1 MSKGLVILRSSR
13 LQHLAVR
20 LPQREV
26 HDHLEVRRSQT
37 PHTAP
42 ESATEVWERVAA
54 NLERQLGSVEGRL
67 ELTERTESS
76 LREERD
82 RLLADL
88 EREKEERRKL
98 QEQID
103 RTRRSWWRRFF
114 GIE

>member
-54 NLERQLGSVEGRL
+54 NRL

>member
-20 LPQREV
+20 LPQREL

-42 ESATEVWERVAA
+42 ESATEVWERVASEPRA
-54 NLERQLGSVEGRL
+54 ATWPCRGPSRPYGEDR
-67 ELTERTESS
+67 SS

-82 RLLADL
+82 WLLEDL

-98 QEQID
+98 QEQ
-103 RTRRSWWRRFF
+103 
-114 GIE
+114 

>member
-13 LQHLAVR
+13 LQHLGVR

-54 NLERQLGSVEGRL
+54 NLEQQLGRVEGRL

-82 RLLADL
+82 RLLAGL
-88 EREKEERRKL
+88 EGGGEGGRKIS
-98 QEQID
+98 EQN
-103 RTRRSWWRRFF
+103 
-114 GIE
+114 

>member
-26 HDHLEVRRSQT
+26 HDHLEVRRSQI

-54 NLERQLGSVEGRL
+54 NLERQLGRVEGRL

-88 EREKEERRKL
+88 EWEREEHRKL

-103 RTRRSWWRRFF
+103 RTKRSWWRRFF